1 MTEKEVKAFYNSSA
15 WKHKRLE
22 ILDRDRYECQDCRK
36 RLIEAAE
43 AGERMS
49 GDDRKLRRAE
59 EVHHIKELREYPE
72 LALNDDNLVSL
83 CAKCHNMRHGRIIKR
98 FAKRKKRLTEEKW

>member
-1 MTEKEVKAFYNSSA
+1 M
-15 WKHKRLE
+15 L
-22 ILDRDRYECQDCRK
+22 Q
-36 RLIEAAE
+36 AAE
-43 AGERMS
+43 AGARISPDGRTS
-49 GDDRKLRRAE
+49 GRAD

-72 LALNDDNLVSL
+72 LALDDDNLVSL

>member
-22 ILDRDRYECQDCRK
+22 ILDRDRYERQDCRK

-43 AGERMS
+43 TGKRLS
-49 GDDRKLRRAE
+49 GDDREMRRAE

-72 LALNDDNLVSL
+72 LALDDDNLVSL
-83 CAKCHNMRHGRIIKR
+83 CTKCHNMRHGRIIKR
-98 FAKRKKRLTEEKW
+98 FEKRKKRLTEEKW